1 MSKPTVLGK
10 NVYVTLPEPEKE
22 SKIIVDENTKE
33 ALNKE
38 LLKKMK
44 KLQVW
49 AVGDSA
55 NDKIKEGDWVL
66 VDPTALAQA
75 KMVEFD
81 DGVVRAL
88 VLDYH
93 VIHIWS

>member
-1 MSKPTVLGK
+1 MDKPKVLGK
-10 NVYVTLPEPEKE
+10 NIYLSLPPQEEE
-22 SKIIVDENTKE
+22 SKIIVDENTKA

-49 AVGDSA
+49 ARGKSA
-55 NDKIKEGDWVL
+55 DPEIKEGDWVL
-66 VDPTALAQA
+66 VDPTALARA

-88 VLDYH
+88 VLDYD
-93 VIHIWS
+93 IMHIW